1 VESAFCW
8 NGILI
13 FMKNV
18 LRGSE
23 RMRLGTMGWGLA
35 GAMLVGG
42 AGVSFA
48 ANVPAS
54 NDVVRSMLAHE
65 NEAEL
70 HRDHYVYTSVERSE
84 RTGGRL
90 WTERVAETNAGKIR
104 LLVAED
110 GQALSGERLAAERAR
125 MAEIAANPEGFR
137 RRSQALKDDEK
148 HAKEML
154 ELLPKAFL
162 FGSVRQ
168 EGEFLRIDFRPN
180 PAYEPQSMEERV
192 IHGMTGSLLVDPHGM
207 RLRGIAG
214 RLPEDVSIGFGL
226 IATIK
231 AGSHFDTT
239 RQLVY
244 GNEWKTQMLDTDVNG
259 RAIFFKAIGKK
270 EHAEHSDFK
279 VLPHDM
285 SVPDAVAMLE
295 K

>member
-1 VESAFCW
+1 
-8 NGILI
+8 
-13 FMKNV
+13 
-18 LRGSE
+18 
-23 RMRLGTMGWGLA
+23 
-35 GAMLVGG
+35 
-42 AGVSFA
+42 
-48 ANVPAS
+48 
-54 NDVVRSMLAHE
+54 
-65 NEAEL
+65 
-70 HRDHYVYTSVERSE
+70 
-84 RTGGRL
+84 
-90 WTERVAETNAGKIR
+90 
-104 LLVAED
+104 
-110 GQALSGERLAAERAR
+110 
-125 MAEIAANPEGFR
+125 
-137 RRSQALKDDEK
+137 
-148 HAKEML
+148 
-154 ELLPKAFL
+154 
-162 FGSVRQ
+162 
-168 EGEFLRIDFRPN
+168 
-180 PAYEPQSMEERV
+180 MEERV

>member
-1 VESAFCW
+1 MA
-8 NGILI
+8 
-13 FMKNV
+13 
-18 LRGSE
+18 
-23 RMRLGTMGWGLA
+23 GWGLA
-35 GAMLVGG
+35 GAMLVGVT
-42 AGVSFA
+42 GVSFA

-54 NDVVRSMLAHE
+54 RDVVQSMLAHE

-70 HRDHYVYTSVERSE
+70 HRDHYVYTSKERSE
-84 RTGGRL
+84 RTGGHL

-110 GQALSGERLAAERAR
+110 GQTLSGERLSAERTR
-125 MAEIAANPEGFR
+125 MAEIAANPDVFR

-162 FGSVRQ
+162 FGDAQS

-180 PAYEPQSMEERV
+180 PEYEPQSMEERV
-192 IHGMTGSLLVDPHGM
+192 LHGMTGSLLVDPRGM

-214 RLPEDVSIGFGL
+214 RLPEDVNIGFGL

-244 GNEWKTQMLDTDVNG
+244 GNEWKTQTLDTDVVG

-279 VLPHDM
+279 LLPHEM